1 MNSWLARRIVCNT
14 CTILHIHHMNTR
26 ATPSRCCVQLHSH
39 TLNSFPCRISSQC
52 VQVGHWTAVAHM
64 CGVRSNVSVV
74 LTWRSA
80 VLSTMTDQ
88 LIEIDREKWPIL
100 QNLFKSNRSL
110 GYLGYMTIGNY
121 IGFFDQ
127 DPNVKHVKIYCLNG
141 EFSDGTF
148 VITVMYFITSCWISP
163 NNLIKYHVR
172 RISGSQ

>member
-1 MNSWLARRIVCNT
+1 
-14 CTILHIHHMNTR
+14 
-26 ATPSRCCVQLHSH
+26 
-39 TLNSFPCRISSQC
+39 
-52 VQVGHWTAVAHM
+52 
-64 CGVRSNVSVV
+64 
-74 LTWRSA
+74 
-80 VLSTMTDQ
+80 MTDQ

-148 VITVMYFITSCWISP
+148 VITVMYFITSC
-163 NNLIKYHVR
+163 
-172 RISGSQ
+172 